1 MAIAELSE
9 LADAKAAENAFIPD
23 LPLLLLMD
31 DPNFT
36 KDPLIESKDV
46 VLNDLGL
53 LCSNGSTVYIL
64 TCASAR
70 SSQKSN
76 ATRTSFTQHSI
87 WQVEQP
93 AGTISSLSN
102 ARKTMENAEIGQG
115 QGRRPGWRNAQ
126 QL

>member
-1 MAIAELSE
+1 MAITKLSE

-23 LPLLLLMD
+23 LPLLLLTD
-31 DPNFT
+31 DPNVT
-36 KDPLIESKDV
+36 KVSLIESKD

-53 LCSNGSTVYIL
+53 LCSNGSTVNIL

-87 WQVEQP
+87 WQVE
-93 AGTISSLSN
+93 
-102 ARKTMENAEIGQG
+102 
-115 QGRRPGWRNAQ
+115 
-126 QL
+126 